1 MSDALNSNLNWN
13 LDPYPD
19 RPQEGP
25 TCTDPAT
32 CVRPL
37 SVRPLPSSSHD
48 THLLPSCTASSVL
61 LSTYSSSHSSLF
73 TLHFTLHFRSAAR
86 VRALRATQLSPSGAP
101 SLRGRGTRCV
111 NWCEG
116 RCGHCEDCTCLCPIR
131 SRTVGCTVIICVCK
145 CCWMGC
151 GSSYDMTPHPSLLPR
166 SSQP

>member
-37 SVRPLPSSSHD
+37 SVRPLASSSHD
-48 THLLPSCTASSVL
+48 THLLPSCTAVPASCSRPIRPVTL
-61 LSTYSSSHSSLF
+61 HSS
-73 TLHFTLHFRSAAR
+73 HFTLHFRSAAR

-101 SLRGRGTRCV
+101 TLRGRGTRCV
-111 NWCEG
+111 NWCER
-116 RCGHCEDCTCLCPIR
+116 RCGHCEDCTCLCPFR
-131 SRTVGCTVIICVCK
+131 SRTVGCNIIVA
-145 CCWMGC
+145 GFVYASVA
-151 GSSYDMTPHPSLLPR
+151 G
-166 SSQP
+166 